1 MQYDFETLVDRSKLG
16 SSKWFFM
23 RQAVPEMPEG
33 IVPFSVAD
41 MELKNAPE
49 ILAGL
54 REYLQDD
61 RMILG
66 YTIPTPGF
74 IRAVQGWM
82 ERVHHWEVDPQ
93 WAVLSPGVLPA
104 LFASVKC
111 YTQPGDG
118 VILFSPVYYP
128 FRDSITVSGR
138 TVVDVPLIDRARH
151 YEIDWAAFEQAA
163 AKPEN
168 KLLLLCSPHNPV
180 GRVWTEEELRR
191 LSEICLRHH
200 VLVLSD
206 EIHADL
212 LMPGQKHTVY
222 ATISEEAKQNC
233 VIYTAPSKTFNLAG
247 LQTAVVFIPNPELRK
262 TFQDFMASNYL
273 RTLTATGMK
282 ACEIAYTQCDEWYRQ
297 LLAHID
303 RNRQA
308 VEDYMARNI
317 PEIVVYL
324 MEGTYLQWWD
334 CRGLGMTAQELEQFM
349 RHEAFVFMD
358 EGAIFGATG
367 QGFERINLAC
377 PTKVLLDALDRI
389 REALRRRQAD
399 ALPDNG

>member
-1 MQYDFETLVDRSKLG
+1 MKYDFETLVDRSKMG

-49 ILAGL
+49 IMAGL
-54 REYLQDD
+54 REYLRDD
-61 RMILG
+61 NMILG

-74 IRAVQGWM
+74 INAVRGWM
-82 ERVHHWEVDPQ
+82 KRMHNWDVDLR

-111 YTQPGDG
+111 YTAPGDG

-128 FRDSITVSGR
+128 FRDSITISGR
-138 TVVDVPLIDRARH
+138 TVVDVPLIDNDRH
-151 YEIDWAAFEQAA
+151 YEIDWDAFERAA
-163 AKPEN
+163 EDPAN

-180 GRVWTEEELRR
+180 ARVWSEEELRR
-191 LSEICLRHH
+191 LSEICLKNH

-222 ATISEEAKQNC
+222 ATLSEAAQQNC

-247 LQTAVVFIPNPELRK
+247 LQTAITFIPNPELRK
-262 TFQDFMASNYL
+262 TFHDFMESNYL
-273 RTLTATGMK
+273 RTLTATGFK
-282 ACEIAYTQCDEWYRQ
+282 ACEIAYTQCDEWYKQ

-303 RNRQA
+303 HNRQV
-308 VEDYMARNI
+308 VEDYMAENI
-317 PEIVVYL
+317 PEIIVYP

-334 CRGLGMTAQELEQFM
+334 CRGLGMDYKELEQFM
-349 RHEAFVFMD
+349 KHEAFVFMD
-358 EGAIFGATG
+358 EGAVFGETG
-367 QGFERINLAC
+367 QGFERMNLAC

-389 REALRRRQAD
+389 KD
-399 ALPDNG
+399 ALSKRNRK

>member
-1 MQYDFETLVDRSKLG
+1 MKYDFETLVDRSKLG
-16 SSKWFFM
+16 SSKWYFM

-49 ILAGL
+49 IMAGL

-61 RMILG
+61 NMILG
-66 YTIPTPGF
+66 YTIPTMGF
-74 IRAVQGWM
+74 LQAVGGWM
-82 ERVHHWEVDPQ
+82 LRMHHWKVEPQ

-111 YTQPGDG
+111 YTDPGDG

-128 FRDSITVSGR
+128 FRDSITISGR
-138 TVVDVPLIDRARH
+138 TVVDIPLIDRQKH
-151 YEIDWAAFEQAA
+151 YEIDWDAFEQVAR
-163 AKPEN
+163 KPEN

-180 GRVWTEEELRR
+180 GRVWTEDELRR
-191 LSEICLRHH
+191 LSEICLKNN

-222 ATISEEAKQNC
+222 ATLSEEAQQHC

-247 LQTAVVFIPNPELRK
+247 LQTAVTFIPNPELRK

-273 RTLTATGMK
+273 RTLTAPGFK
-282 ACEIAYTQCDEWYRQ
+282 ACEIAYTQCDEWYHQ

-303 RNRQA
+303 HNRQL
-308 VEDYMARNI
+308 VEDYMARNL
-317 PEIVVYL
+317 PEIVVYP

-334 CRGLGMTAQELEQFM
+334 CRGLGMDYKELEHFM

-358 EGAIFGATG
+358 EGTVFGETG
-367 QGFERINLAC
+367 KGFERMNLAC
-377 PTKVLLDALDRI
+377 PSKVLLDALDRI
-389 REALRRRQAD
+389 KNAWDRRCGR
-399 ALPDNG
+399 